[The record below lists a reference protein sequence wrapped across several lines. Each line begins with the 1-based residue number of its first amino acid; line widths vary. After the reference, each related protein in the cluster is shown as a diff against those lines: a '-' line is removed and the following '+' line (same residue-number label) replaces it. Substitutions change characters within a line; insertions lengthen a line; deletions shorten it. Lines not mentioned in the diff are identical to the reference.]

1 MSAIIQTDALSVDYG
16 TARALFDVSISVN
29 AGESVALLGSNGA
42 GKSTLGKALAGLVQ
56 PSSGT
61 VTFDGEDITDLPAHK
76 VSRLDLAYL
85 PEGRGI
91 FPGLSVLD
99 NLRMSLRRS
108 GTRQSLEAR
117 VEAAMDLFPILG
129 QRRQQLAGTLSGGEQ
144 QMLALSRVI
153 VGKPKLVIADEASLG
168 LAPLMVKLIFESLA
182 RARDG
187 GSTIILIEQFAH
199 QALAFADKCI
209 ILQRGHVTWQGP
221 AGDAK
226 DEVLSRYLGSEP
238 GAA

>member
-1 MSAIIQTDALSVDYG
+1 
-16 TARALFDVSISVN
+16 
-29 AGESVALLGSNGA
+29 
-42 GKSTLGKALAGLVQ
+42 
-56 PSSGT
+56 
-61 VTFDGEDITDLPAHK
+61 
-76 VSRLDLAYL
+76 
-85 PEGRGI
+85 
-91 FPGLSVLD
+91 
-99 NLRMSLRRS
+99 
-108 GTRQSLEAR
+108 
-117 VEAAMDLFPILG
+117 
-129 QRRQQLAGTLSGGEQ
+129 
-144 QMLALSRVI
+144 VI

>member
-1 MSAIIQTDALSVDYG
+1 MSPIIQTDALSVDYG
-16 TARALFDVSISVN
+16 SARALFDVSISVN
-29 AGESVALLGSNGA
+29 PGESVALLGSNGA

-61 VTFDGEDITDLPAHK
+61 VTFDGADITDLPAHK

-129 QRRQQLAGTLSGGEQ
+129 QRRQQLAGTLS
-144 QMLALSRVI
+144 R
-153 VGKPKLVIADEASLG
+153 
-168 LAPLMVKLIFESLA
+168 
-182 RARDG
+182 
-187 GSTIILIEQFAH
+187 
-199 QALAFADKCI
+199 
-209 ILQRGHVTWQGP
+209 
-221 AGDAK
+221 
-226 DEVLSRYLGSEP
+226 
-238 GAA
+238 